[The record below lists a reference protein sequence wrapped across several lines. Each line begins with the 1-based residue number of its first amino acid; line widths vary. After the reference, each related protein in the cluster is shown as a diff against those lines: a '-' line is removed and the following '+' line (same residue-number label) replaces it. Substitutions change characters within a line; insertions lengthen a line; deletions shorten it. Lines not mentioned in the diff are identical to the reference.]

1 MIAKLV
7 ASLAP
12 YRLIAFA
19 VLVLGILAVAMSLG
33 YKRGVKAE
41 AKRVAPVIEQL
52 TAANDSL
59 TLRVREVEAAMRE
72 ANAKAQQEVA
82 KAREQQAAGAQ
93 AVAEAQAAKQRL
105 QGRMSTLERQLQ
117 AERAGCSEGEARVC
131 GVPLR

>member
-1 MIAKLV
+1 M
-7 ASLAP
+7 AP
-12 YRLIAFA
+12 YRMIALA
-19 VLVLGILAVAMSLG
+19 VLVLGIIAVLLSAGHKM
-33 YKRGVKAE
+33 GVNAE

-52 TAANDSL
+52 TAANESL

-72 ANAKAQQEVA
+72 ANARAQQEIA

-93 AVAEAQAAKQRL
+93 AVAEAQAARRRL

-117 AERAGCSEGEARVC
+117 AERADCSEAEARIC

>member
-1 MIAKLV
+1 MIA
-7 ASLAP
+7 LAP
-12 YRLIAFA
+12 YRMIALA
-19 VLVLGILAVAMSLG
+19 VLVLGIIAVLLSAGHKM
-33 YKRGVKAE
+33 GVKAE

-52 TAANDSL
+52 TAANESL
-59 TLRVREVEAAMRE
+59 ELRVREVEAAMRE
-72 ANAKAQQEVA
+72 ANARAQQEIA

-93 AVAEAQAAKQRL
+93 AVAEAQAAKQRM

>member
-1 MIAKLV
+1 MIA
-7 ASLAP
+7 LAP
-12 YRLIAFA
+12 YRMIALA
-19 VLVLGILAVAMSLG
+19 VLVLGIIAVLLSAGHKM
-33 YKRGVKAE
+33 GVKAE

-52 TAANDSL
+52 TAANESL
-59 TLRVREVEAAMRE
+59 ELRVREVEAAMRE
-72 ANAKAQQEVA
+72 ANAMAQQEIA

-93 AVAEAQAAKQRL
+93 AVAEAQAAKQRM

>member
-1 MIAKLV
+1 MIA
-7 ASLAP
+7 SAP
-12 YRLIAFA
+12 YRMIALA
-19 VLVLGILAVAMSLG
+19 VLVLGIIAVLLSAGHKM
-33 YKRGVKAE
+33 GVKAE

-52 TAANDSL
+52 TAANESL
-59 TLRVREVEAAMRE
+59 ELRVREVEAAMRE
-72 ANAKAQQEVA
+72 ANARAQQEIA

-93 AVAEAQAAKQRL
+93 AVAEAQAAKQRM

>member
-1 MIAKLV
+1 MIA
-7 ASLAP
+7 LAP
-12 YRLIAFA
+12 YRMIALA
-19 VLVLGILAVAMSLG
+19 VLVLGIIAVLLSAGHKM
-33 YKRGVKAE
+33 GVKAE

-52 TAANDSL
+52 TAANESL
-59 TLRVREVEAAMRE
+59 KLRVREVEAAMRE
-72 ANAKAQQEVA
+72 ANAMAQQEIA

-93 AVAEAQAAKQRL
+93 AVAEAQAAKRRL

>member
-1 MIAKLV
+1 MIA
-7 ASLAP
+7 SAP
-12 YRLIAFA
+12 YRMIALA
-19 VLVLGILAVAMSLG
+19 VLVLGIIAVLLSAGHKM
-33 YKRGVKAE
+33 GVKAE

-52 TAANDSL
+52 KRANESL
-59 TLRVREVEAAMRE
+59 KLRVREVEAAMRE
-72 ANAKAQQEVA
+72 ANARAQQEIA

-93 AVAEAQAAKQRL
+93 AVAEAQAAKRRL

>member
-1 MIAKLV
+1 MIA
-7 ASLAP
+7 LAP
-12 YRLIAFA
+12 YRMIALA
-19 VLVLGILAVAMSLG
+19 VLVLGIIAVLLSAGHKM
-33 YKRGVKAE
+33 GVKAE

-52 TAANDSL
+52 TAANESL
-59 TLRVREVEAAMRE
+59 KLRVREVEAAMRE
-72 ANAKAQQEVA
+72 ANARAQQEIA

-93 AVAEAQAAKQRL
+93 AVAEAQAAKQRM

>member
-1 MIAKLV
+1 MIA
-7 ASLAP
+7 LAP
-12 YRLIAFA
+12 YRTIAA
-19 VLVLGILAVAMSLG
+19 GVLALVVLAVAGGIGHKM
-33 YKRGVKAE
+33 GVKAE

-105 QGRMSTLERQLQ
+105 QGRMGTLERQLQ

>member
-1 MIAKLV
+1 MIRALC

-19 VLVLGILAVAMSLG
+19 VLVIGILAVAMSAG
-33 YKRGVKAE
+33 HKMGVKAE

-72 ANAKAQQEVA
+72 ANAKVA
-82 KAREQQAAGAQ
+82 EEAARAR
-93 AVAEAQAAKQRL
+93 EAQAQGEIAAAQAQEATRAMRQRAA
-105 QGRMSTLERQLQ
+105 TLEQQLK
-117 AERAGCSEGEARVC
+117 AERAGCHEGEARIC